1 MYFSISFFGWLN
13 NHFSSSGFRRRDIRD
28 GQRSCLA
35 SMTARNLEQLKRA
48 VSESHHPAASSISAP
63 CSKMTHTMC
72 SECAPSWCTNSPI
85 IRYQS
90 LLNGFIVFFPWTRV
104 CLTLAIILQKNW
116 WNNVLRILSQ
126 TRQMHYR
133 VNSKEVSMKGK
144 SITKSGVIRGL
155 SQNETMQL
163 SQLLTPIQKQRI
175 NEGDSVLVKTEY
187 IVDSWQE
194 FWIGQGHDDE

>member
-1 MYFSISFFGWLN
+1 
-13 NHFSSSGFRRRDIRD
+13 
-28 GQRSCLA
+28 
-35 SMTARNLEQLKRA
+35 
-48 VSESHHPAASSISAP
+48 
-63 CSKMTHTMC
+63 
-72 SECAPSWCTNSPI
+72 
-85 IRYQS
+85 
-90 LLNGFIVFFPWTRV
+90 
-104 CLTLAIILQKNW
+104 
-116 WNNVLRILSQ
+116 
-126 TRQMHYR
+126 
-133 VNSKEVSMKGK
+133 MKGK